1 MRLHKG
7 LRKSM
12 LAPLG
17 AALVMASLVQPGRA
31 QTGGASDYPSRPVRI
46 VVGFSAGGSN
56 DLLARMVATKLSER
70 LGKQFV
76 VDNRPGAGGIV
87 GSEVVANSPP
97 DGYTLMV
104 MSIAH
109 TANPFLYK
117 LKYDTVKAFVPV
129 AQLGTGVS
137 VLAVNPTLPA
147 KTVKE
152 LVAHAKANPGKLQ
165 MANAGIGTFQHM
177 AASQLQTLA
186 GIDVVQVPFKG
197 GGPATI
203 DVVAGHTHM
212 AIFTVVQVSGHM
224 KAGKLRALAVG
235 SLKRTAAFPD
245 LPTIDESGVKGYE
258 ADNWWGVVGPAGIPQ
273 PIVAKL
279 ASEIAAVQDL
289 PDFKAT
295 LAREGAEPVKRGG
308 AEFGK
313 FLDREMAKW
322 SKVIKDGN
330 IKLQ

>member
-1 MRLHKG
+1 MTRAVLV
-7 LRKSM
+7 SI
-12 LAPLG
+12 ATVS
-17 AALVMASLVQPGRA
+17 AIAVASALSTASA
-31 QTGGASDYPSRPVRI
+31 QSDFPNRPVRI

-56 DLLARMVATKLSER
+56 DLVARMVATKLSER

-87 GSEVVANSPP
+87 GSEFVANSPA
-97 DGYTLMV
+97 DGHTLMV

-117 LKYDTVKAFVPV
+117 LKYDTVKAFVPI

-137 VLAVNPTLPA
+137 VLAVHPGVPA
-147 KTVKE
+147 TSVGE
-152 LVAHAKANPGKLQ
+152 LVAYAKANPAKLQ

-177 AASQLQTLA
+177 AASQFQTLA
-186 GIDVVQVPFKG
+186 GIDIVQVPFKG

-235 SLKRTAAFPD
+235 SLKRSAAFPE

-258 ADNWWGVVGPAGIPQ
+258 ADNWWGVVGPSGIAQ
-273 PIVAKL
+273 PIVDKL
-279 ASEIAAVQDL
+279 AAEIGAVQDSAE
-289 PDFKAT
+289 FKST
-295 LAREGAEPVKRGG
+295 LAREGAEPVKRGP

-313 FLDREMAKW
+313 FLEREMAKW
-322 SKVIKDGN
+322 GKVVKDGN
-330 IKLQ
+330 IKLN

>member
-1 MRLHKG
+1 MRRHTGIRQSILT
-7 LRKSM
+7 
-12 LAPLG
+12 PLG

-31 QTGGASDYPSRPVRI
+31 QTGGAADYPNRPVRI

-87 GSEVVANSPP
+87 GSEVVANSPA
-97 DGYTLMV
+97 DGHTLMV

-295 LAREGAEPVKRGG
+295 LAREGAEPVKRGA